1 MKGNL
6 WMEIRSE
13 KKKGLSYAEIGRK
26 HHIDALLGKDN
37 YSAALILERIRERGC
52 QCSYTIVKDYV
63 SQKKKKLN
71 SKVTVRF
78 ETVPGLQGQ
87 VVIKRLLKQS
97 ESEMNPK
104 FVAMFVVYSFVYEID
119 YSELKQY
126 NRALSQIN
134 NNINQIA
141 RKANTFDVAT
151 ADDIKQVKEM
161 MDKIWHIILYNLLC
175 PVKYLMMKHMPLV
188 KSLLNVY

>member
-26 HHIDALLGKDN
+26 HHIDPRTAKKYAESEEVPKYTLKQKRPSKPDPYKDYIDALLEEDN

-52 QCSYTIVKDYV
+52 QCGYTIVKDYV
-63 SQKKKKLN
+63 SQKKKELN
-71 SKVTVRF
+71 SKATVRF

-97 ESEMNPK
+97 VSFLSPLPQRTLPVVFSLKKRRTCMPAFSMVIFSFHFSTIFSMN
-104 FVAMFVVYSFVYEID
+104 SD
-119 YSELKQY
+119 
-126 NRALSQIN
+126 
-134 NNINQIA
+134 
-141 RKANTFDVAT
+141 
-151 ADDIKQVKEM
+151 
-161 MDKIWHIILYNLLC
+161 LLC
-175 PVKYLMMKHMPLV
+175 V
-188 KSLLNVY
+188 SLW

>member
-26 HHIDALLGKDN
+26 HHIDALLEEDN

-52 QCSYTIVKDYV
+52 QCGYTIVKDYV
-63 SQKKKKLN
+63 SQKKKELN
-71 SKVTVRF
+71 SKATVRF

-104 FVAMFVVYSFVYEID
+104 FVAMFVKTSWLVSD
-119 YSELKQY
+119 
-126 NRALSQIN
+126 
-134 NNINQIA
+134 
-141 RKANTFDVAT
+141 
-151 ADDIKQVKEM
+151 
-161 MDKIWHIILYNLLC
+161 IILW
-175 PVKYLMMKHMPLV
+175 MI
-188 KSLLNVY
+188 